1 MKRAALLVAVLLLA
15 VPAGTGLA
23 STVTLTPSGGGVF
36 ILEGQAF
43 QDVSGLDIA
52 LSYDSAVLRDPHID
66 QGSLINGALM
76 MSNTADPGIIRIAA
90 VRQGPVQGSGTIA
103 RITFTATGQGG
114 DGAVSGL
121 NVSAVSSAGNK
132 SLLSSFIGAS
142 SQDQAH
148 PSQTTPAMTT
158 PSIAAVAPPP
168 TVAFVPA
175 VPLTSP
181 PVQLIQKNK
190 EERAV
195 PPSQEA
201 ENTDGNTA
209 GVGEDPAVGVRDGG
223 PPKPAGP
230 AVREQQR
237 LVLTQKSVLDLFR
250 EFPGPWNVQTAIK
263 LFQQEEM
270 LGYRQLPQIA
280 FSDGADTA
288 TLTIIV
294 AAGGKD
300 RPEITM
306 EKGTILSV
314 VKDRES
320 TNAWLV
326 KVKPEK
332 DAIEASLRVDDGV
345 AVRSIPLTVSPRVK
359 VDIDG
364 SGTVTEKD
372 FLLYFS
378 SRGNEGGSAGRRN
391 YRVDYIFAANYL
403 AAAGQ
408 VMVRQKITAR

>member
-1 MKRAALLVAVLLLA
+1 
-15 VPAGTGLA
+15 
-23 STVTLTPSGGGVF
+23 
-36 ILEGQAF
+36 
-43 QDVSGLDIA
+43 
-52 LSYDSAVLRDPHID
+52 
-66 QGSLINGALM
+66 
-76 MSNTADPGIIRIAA
+76 
-90 VRQGPVQGSGTIA
+90 
-103 RITFTATGQGG
+103 
-114 DGAVSGL
+114 
-121 NVSAVSSAGNK
+121 
-132 SLLSSFIGAS
+132 
-142 SQDQAH
+142 
-148 PSQTTPAMTT
+148 
-158 PSIAAVAPPP
+158 
-168 TVAFVPA
+168 
-175 VPLTSP
+175 
-181 PVQLIQKNK
+181 
-190 EERAV
+190 
-195 PPSQEA
+195 
-201 ENTDGNTA
+201 
-209 GVGEDPAVGVRDGG
+209 
-223 PPKPAGP
+223 
-230 AVREQQR
+230 
-237 LVLTQKSVLDLFR
+237 LDLFR